1 MLGCAWQKAR
11 TLEKPVEINM
21 NAPLAVVGLRS
32 ERQQQAT
39 LAQLVVNAAE
49 NAKQIAQSSQQTQ
62 SPPGRVDIR
71 V

>member
-1 MLGCAWQKAR
+1 
-11 TLEKPVEINM
+11 M